1 MALIIH
7 NLHEIII
14 FSTGRMCATKL
25 HNWSSA
31 IDLNCEK
38 KRTTKKIKTTS
49 SSEDCGEAK
58 IKVQYWPLLI
68 IDGNRKERIE
78 IKKSH

>member
-14 FSTGRMCATKL
+14 FSTGRMCATEL

-38 KRTTKKIKTTS
+38 KYEQQKKLKQQVQV
-49 SSEDCGEAK
+49 K
-58 IKVQYWPLLI
+58 IAVRQKSKSN
-68 IDGNRKERIE
+68 IDLY
-78 IKKSH
+78 